1 MLRIGRQIVHTTT
14 HSLGYSLRVRVR
26 GVSSQPGS
34 LAAEEIREVTR
45 EEVAQHD
52 SEDDCWIIIGD
63 HVYDVTD
70 YIYEHPG
77 GDIIADDAGD
87 DATEGFDEAEHSE
100 EAVEEM
106 AQFLVGKLKS

>member
-1 MLRIGRQIVHTTT
+1 MLRLGRQLLPTPT
-14 HSLGYSLRVRVR
+14 HNLLAGMR
-26 GVSSQPGS
+26 GLSSHRGNG
-34 LAAEEIREVTR
+34 EGKVREVTR
-45 EEVAQHD
+45 EEVAKHD
-52 SEDDCWIIIGD
+52 SDDDCWIIIGD
-63 HVYDVTD
+63 YVYDVTD

-106 AQFLVGKLKS
+106 SQFLV